1 MIAYLASKA
10 QFLEDAHIIEDLVR
24 DAVKQNLGLG
34 VGPNEYASWR
44 NSLGNGM
51 SHILASSEIPNDA
64 GIAIEYQINKLKNR
78 IDFIVSG
85 KEVDGSESIV
95 IIELKQWTDV
105 EYSELPEHV
114 HTFVGQKKR
123 DVVHPAYQARSY
135 ASLLEMY
142 NEYVYETPV
151 RVTSCAY
158 LHNCTEL
165 EVVNDSRYE
174 EALRNTPVFVKG
186 QKKEI
191 VKLISDRIK
200 TGDGV
205 ELLKKI
211 DSSPTRPSLQ
221 LAEAVSKMLQGKEA
235 FVLIDDQKTVLE
247 TIIKASQ
254 DGLKGKK
261 QVVIVKGGPGT
272 GKSVVAI
279 NALSRLMGQRL
290 IARYVTPNAAP
301 RAVFEVKLKSAF
313 KGGEIKE
320 LLSGSGN
327 FTNIE
332 ANDFDVLIID
342 EAHRLKLRTQ
352 YSKGGDNQI
361 REVIHASKTSV
372 FFLDEAQ
379 KVTWKDIGEQ
389 FEIEK
394 FAKSMGA
401 EIHYLELK
409 SQFRCN
415 GSDGFITWLDETL
428 GIIDDSETSIE
439 GINYDFKV
447 FTDPS
452 ELYKEIR
459 AKNLESNKSRMLAG
473 YCWDWI
479 SKKDSAAFDIVFPE
493 FDFKAKWNLESR
505 GSAWLIDPNSIDDIG
520 CIHTS
525 QGLELDYVGVIIG
538 SDFRVVDGQ
547 LRTEPSGRA
556 STDVS
561 LHGYKKEFMENPE
574 LAAKKADQIIRNTYR
589 TLMTRG
595 MKGCYI
601 YCTDSEVA
609 VYFQKR
615 LTRMVLS

>member
-1 MIAYLASKA
+1 MLAYLATKKK
-10 QFLEDAHIIEDLVR
+10 FLEDAHIIEDLVR

-34 VGPNEYASWR
+34 VGQNEYSSWR

-51 SHILASSEIPNDA
+51 SHIIASPDIPDDA

-85 KEVDGSESIV
+85 RQADGSESIV
-95 IIELKQWTDV
+95 IIELKQWTSID
-105 EYSELPEHV
+105 YSELPEHV
-114 HTFVGQKKR
+114 NTFVGQKNR
-123 DVVHPAYQARSY
+123 DVVHPSYQARSY

-151 RVTSCAY
+151 RITSCAY
-158 LHNCTEL
+158 LHNCPEL
-165 EVVNDSRYE
+165 DVVNDSRYE
-174 EALRNTPVFVKG
+174 EALRNTPVFIKG

-191 VKLISDRIK
+191 VALISDRIK
-200 TGDGV
+200 SGDGV
-205 ELLKKI
+205 ELLKRV
-211 DSSPTRPSLQ
+211 DASPTKPSLQ
-221 LAEAVSKMLQGKEA
+221 LADAVTNMLQGKEA
-235 FVLIDDQKTVLE
+235 FVLIDEQKTVLE
-247 TIIKASQ
+247 TIVKTSLQ
-254 DGLKGKK
+254 GLKGPK

-272 GKSVVAI
+272 GKSVIAI

-320 LLSGSGN
+320 LFSGSGN
-327 FTNIE
+327 FTGIE
-332 ANDFDVLIID
+332 ANDFDVLIVD

-352 YSKGGDNQI
+352 YSRGGDNQI
-361 REVIHASKTSV
+361 REVIQAAKTSV

-379 KVTWKDIGEQ
+379 KVTWKDIGES

-394 FAKSMGA
+394 FARAMGA
-401 EIHYLELK
+401 EIHHLELK

-415 GSDGFITWLDETL
+415 GSDGYLTWLDESL
-428 GIIDDSETSIE
+428 GIAEDSGNSFNDA
-439 GINYDFKV
+439 NYDFQV
-447 FTDPS
+447 FDDPS
-452 ELYKEIR
+452 KLYAEIR
-459 AKNLESNKSRMLAG
+459 NRNKLKNKSRMLAG

-479 SKKDSAAFDIVFPE
+479 SKKDKLKFDIEFPK
-493 FDFKAKWNLESR
+493 FNFRAKWNLESR
-505 GSAWLIDPNSIDDIG
+505 GSAWIIDPNSIDDIG

-525 QGLELDYVGVIIG
+525 QGLELEYVGVIIG
-538 SDFRVVDGQ
+538 PDFKLIDGC
-547 LRTEPSGRA
+547 LSTEPSGRA

-561 LHGYKKEFMENPE
+561 LHGYKKEFKENPE
-574 LAAKKADQIIRNTYR
+574 LATIKADQIIRNTYR

-601 YCTDSEVA
+601 YCTDEQVA
-609 VYFQKR
+609 SYFRDR
-615 LTRMVLS
+615 LAR

>member
-1 MIAYLASKA
+1 MLAYLADKA

-24 DAVKQNLGLG
+24 DSVKENLGIG
-34 VGPNEYASWR
+34 VSQNEYASWR

-51 SHILASSEIPNDA
+51 SHIIASPEIPDDA

-85 KEVDGSESIV
+85 KDAQGEESIV
-95 IIELKQWTDV
+95 IVELKQWTDFD
-105 EYSELPEHV
+105 YSELPEHV
-114 HTFVGQKKR
+114 NTFVGQKKR
-123 DVVHPAYQARSY
+123 DVVHPSYQARSY

-151 RVTSCAY
+151 NVTSCAY
-158 LHNCTEL
+158 LHNCPEL

-174 EALRNTPVFVKG
+174 EALRNTPVFIKG
-186 QKKEI
+186 QKSEI
-191 VKLISDRIK
+191 VSLIASQIK

-205 ELLKKI
+205 ELLRKI
-211 DSSPTRPSLQ
+211 DAAPTRPSLQ
-221 LAEAVSKMLQGKEA
+221 LAEAVSRMLQGKEA

-247 TIIKASQ
+247 SIVKAAN
-254 DGLKGKK
+254 DGLDGKK
-261 QVVIVKGGPGT
+261 QVLIVRGGPGT

-301 RAVFEVKLKSAF
+301 RAVFEVNLKGAF

-320 LLSGSGN
+320 LFSGSGS
-327 FTNIE
+327 FTGIE
-332 ANDFDVLIID
+332 ESDFDILIVD

-361 REVIHASKTSV
+361 REVIHAAKTSV
-372 FFLDEAQ
+372 FFIDEAQ
-379 KVTWKDIGEQ
+379 KVTWKDIGEVS
-389 FEIEK
+389 EIEK
-394 FAKSMGA
+394 FAKSMNA
-401 EIHYLELK
+401 EVKHLELK

-415 GSDGFITWLDETL
+415 GSDGYMTWIDEVL
-428 GIIDDSETSIE
+428 GVIADEETTYPESS
-439 GINYDFKV
+439 YDFKI
-447 FTDPS
+447 FTNPS

-459 AKNLESNKSRMLAG
+459 SKNEINNKSRMLAG
-473 YCWDWI
+473 YCWDWV
-479 SKKDSAAFDIVFPE
+479 SKNNPKLDDITFPE
-493 FDFKAKWNLESR
+493 FDFSAKWNLESR
-505 GSAWLIDPNSIDDIG
+505 GSAWIIDPNSIEDIG

-525 QGLELDYVGVIIG
+525 QGLELDYVGVIVGPDFKIKDG
-538 SDFRVVDGQ
+538 ELISDP
-547 LRTEPSGRA
+547 EGRA

-561 LHGYKKEFMENPE
+561 LHGYKKEMKEDPIS
-574 LAAKKADQIIRNTYR
+574 AGAKADQIIRNTYR

-601 YCTDSEVA
+601 YCTDPEVA
-609 VYFQKR
+609 KYFQDR
-615 LTRMVLS
+615 LSR

>member
-1 MIAYLASKA
+1 MLAYLATKA

-51 SHILASSEIPNDA
+51 SHILSSPDIPIDA
-64 GIAIEYQINKLKNR
+64 GIAIEYQINRLKNR

-85 KEVDGSESIV
+85 RGADGSESIV
-95 IIELKQWTDV
+95 VIELKQWTDV
-105 EYSELPEHV
+105 DYSDLPEHV
-114 HTFVGQKKR
+114 NTFVGQKKR

-158 LHNCTEL
+158 LHNCVEHD
-165 EVVNDSRYE
+165 VVNNSRYE

-186 QKKEI
+186 QKQEI

-200 TGDGV
+200 SGGGL

-221 LAEAVSKMLQGKEA
+221 LADAVSKMLQGKEA
-235 FVLIDDQKTVLE
+235 FILIDHQKTVLE
-247 TIIKASQ
+247 TLIKAAQ
-254 DGLKGKK
+254 DGLSGKK

-272 GKSVVAI
+272 GKSVIAI

-320 LLSGSGN
+320 LLSGSGA
-327 FTNIE
+327 FTGIE

-361 REVIHASKTSV
+361 REIIHASKTSI

-379 KVTWKDIGEQ
+379 KVTWKDIGEEY
-389 FEIEK
+389 EIEK
-394 FAKSMGA
+394 FAKSMNA
-401 EIHYLELK
+401 DIRHLELT

-415 GSDGFITWLDETL
+415 GSDGYITWLDEIL
-428 GIIDDSETSIE
+428 GIADESEISFA
-439 GINYDFKV
+439 GASYDFMV
-447 FTDPS
+447 FKDPS

-459 AKNLESNKSRMLAG
+459 TKNEIANKSRMLAG
-473 YCWDWI
+473 YCWDWV
-479 SKKDSAAFDIVFPE
+479 SKNDPGAFDIVFPE
-493 FDFKAKWNLESR
+493 YDFRAKWNLESR
-505 GSAWLIDPNSIDDIG
+505 GSAWIIDPNSVDDIG

-538 SDFRVVDGQ
+538 SDFKLVNGVLTTDP
-547 LRTEPSGRA
+547 LGRA
-556 STDVS
+556 GTDVS
-561 LHGYKKEFMENPE
+561 LHGYNKEFKENPE
-574 LAAKKADQIIRNTYR
+574 LASKKADQIIRNTYR

-601 YCTDSEVA
+601 YCTDREVEE
-609 VYFQKR
+609 YFRKH
-615 LTRMVLS
+615 LTRLVLA